1 MPRLHRQLAH
11 KVIYSACTNTNK
23 PRHGRFMRARGTV
36 TPCCRWRSQGMQTVS
51 KSLAS
56 CPGTR
61 HHRKTASS
69 CAGPR
74 EQTTARFAPRASTAA
89 DRVDRQCFAS
99 AKFSLAH
106 SLFCPLDSPDCPCR
120 RPTLATA
127 VDFAFPLSLLLLLL
141 APLDGRCRQ
150 SLNVQMEAF
159 CEICKSYPSVKRCR
173 TSFLSGGKYRV
184 LVT

>member
-11 KVIYSACTNTNK
+11 KLQSNLSCVHQHQQ
-23 PRHGRFMRARGTV
+23 PRHVRFMRARGTV
-36 TPCCRWRSQGMQTVS
+36 TPCCRRRSQGMQTVS

-99 AKFSLAH
+99 AELSLAH
-106 SLFCPLDSPDCPCR
+106 SLFCPLGSPDCSCR

-141 APLDGRCRQ
+141 SAVRWKMPPKSKRPDGG
-150 SLNVQMEAF
+150 
-159 CEICKSYPSVKRCR
+159 
-173 TSFLSGGKYRV
+173 FL
-184 LVT
+184 